1 MTMETFF
8 TIALLL
14 LVLVAVFVV
23 RERAKDKKKRQV
35 QRQAEAQ
42 QQAQQQAKQ
51 AEEAERVLSALLT
64 VTEISYTLNV
74 GDFPLNLTAGERAL
88 VVLPRT
94 TLFELTTV
102 RKTSGSW
109 GGPTIR
115 IYKGIYYRMG
125 TSQRTGES
133 HTELRKADEGALVIT
148 SERFA
153 FMGNVSTISVRLSK
167 IIGVSVYADAVGLHF
182 EGKDKPTYF
191 QPSSVVTLTYTIN
204 DKVHKMTA
212 NPVFL
217 KTAIDVARRGGV
229 PRLEHS
235 DGAPSVSNKSP

>member
-1 MTMETFF
+1 M
-8 TIALLL
+8 
-14 LVLVAVFVV
+14 
-23 RERAKDKKKRQV
+23 
-35 QRQAEAQ
+35 
-42 QQAQQQAKQ
+42 
-51 AEEAERVLSALLT
+51 
-64 VTEISYTLNV
+64 
-74 GDFPLNLTAGERAL
+74 
-88 VVLPRT
+88 
-94 TLFELTTV
+94 

-133 HTELRKADEGALVIT
+133 HTELRKVDEGTLVIT

-153 FMGNVSTISVRLSK
+153 FMGRVSTISVRLSK

-191 QPSSVVTLTYTIN
+191 QPSSAVTLTYTI
-204 DKVHKMTA
+204 DGKVHEMTA

-229 PRLEHS
+229 PRVEHS
-235 DGAPSVSNKSP
+235 DGAPSVSDKAP